1 MRYLYILLV
10 LFLLISCSDLPN
22 ISSIKYNP
30 SIINLDK
37 FEFEDFTDDSI
48 EFIRKVSITNE
59 VTNFQ
64 FYSCLSI
71 GNITDNNTYLRFN
84 LFKKDSYVD
93 ALHIELSTFFYKKI
107 PQINLELI
115 TAFKYLRYYFPNL
128 LVPSSIVYFNSL
140 FHTNVYCG
148 KKELGIGM
156 ECYLGPN
163 SPSVKRL
170 PNQEFFQWLKN
181 SMRLDYLKRDV
192 LSAWIISNYISENNN
207 SLVEQMIRWGKII
220 YLVERCIPDYK
231 KNCLLRYPPE
241 KFDWAEKNESSVW
254 KYLVNEQLLF
264 SKNERDIS
272 FLINEGPFT
281 IGLPEKSPDRLGQY
295 IGWKMVH
302 DYMDEHE
309 NISLRDLVNTP
320 YNSILQTYNSED

>member
-1 MRYLYILLV
+1 MRYLYILLF

>member
-128 LVPSSIVYFNSL
+128 FVPSSIVYFNSL